1 MAVAPDSRNMDNS
14 AGMELMA
21 ATTEL
26 TGECWL
32 PSTSGQEMDKEEE
45 DSSQIAYYWVVDFF
59 RNSKSLDNGICISRL
74 QYF

>member
-1 MAVAPDSRNMDNS
+1 MAVASDSRNMDNS
-14 AGMELMA
+14 AGMELLA

-45 DSSQIAYYWVVDFF
+45 DSSQIAYY
-59 RNSKSLDNGICISRL
+59 
-74 QYF
+74 

>member
-1 MAVAPDSRNMDNS
+1 MSFESFPSLLAGFAWMAVAPDSRNMDNS

-45 DSSQIAYYWVVDFF
+45 DSSQIAYY
-59 RNSKSLDNGICISRL
+59 
-74 QYF
+74 